1 MHLRARHLRCLG
13 SRARAAQDAAQAQT
27 KAQALARA
35 QGAAGAADAAAA
47 AVGDTAADAA
57 AAAGAAGA
65 LTVAEGAAAVASEP
79 SQPASLFI
87 LGDTSYGSCCVDEV
101 AAQHLDADIVVH
113 YGRACLTPTTHLA
126 TIWVLGK
133 ERVDVGKCA
142 AAFGDFYVEQM
153 GGEKGKTGEG
163 AAGAGGSG
171 EGGKVL
177 LLADCVYAHCLPALE
192 AALLGRHPGMHLAVG
207 SCEQLA
213 PKRNPAHMQ
222 MVTSSSSSSSRASSG
237 GCGGGGSGGCGRGSG
252 A

>member
-1 MHLRARHLRCLG
+1 MTEATAIAFDDG
-13 SRARAAQDAAQAQT
+13 SRVMEQATDTSAGAPLSRGADFDLLSYYDVETTVVYIHDGGYRRVALQFPDELLPDAPALITTMRGMLAARARAAQVAAQAQT
-27 KAQALARA
+27 TAQAQARA

-47 AVGDTAADAA
+47 SVGDTAADAA

-65 LTVAEGAAAVASEP
+65 LTIAEGAAAVASEP

-142 AAFGDFYVEQM
+142 AAFG
-153 GGEKGKTGEG
+153 
-163 AAGAGGSG
+163 
-171 EGGKVL
+171 
-177 LLADCVYAHCLPALE
+177 
-192 AALLGRHPGMHLAVG
+192 
-207 SCEQLA
+207 
-213 PKRNPAHMQ
+213 
-222 MVTSSSSSSSRASSG
+222 SSSSVRPAPPDAGDARSRPPRQRA
-237 GCGGGGSGGCGRGSG
+237 RT
-252 A
+252 